1 MAPEELFEKYPQLSK
16 AFDETIFEEDEE
28 NNSKIAS
35 GNISSSSSS
44 PQLTGIFQLIFDIKS
59 VFENCLE
66 YYSKFEDHE
75 NNDIYQEGKLLLDY
89 FNEQY
94 STRVLPFLRTFEIN
108 QLIHYCD
115 SLPAVDAEEE
125 GGEQSMVS
133 TRDVF
138 RKKNELEEILEFLFQ
153 QYHQPNLSFIRYYKY
168 DQAWKSSFSKPESV
182 TSASS
187 SSSSFLLPTDEKL
200 KDYLLYNENM
210 NLYKYSLENTSSK
223 VSFLR
228 MSVESKMTLCHW
240 LCLEFLSTDLVEDFS
255 MKIAANKLIA
265 ENILLTQATLEV
277 EKEYNVMLEEEKK
290 QNKKGGGGGGDSAD
304 GNEMDEDDEGEGR
317 TKGKRKR
324 KPTFH
329 PDGEHADE
337 STMMEFDEGFE
348 QQEEEN
354 EDDPKAKRKRTSMSG
369 KKDLK
374 SPEASA
380 TTTKVGGG
388 TVSTTKKKNPA
399 QKLEFETPS
408 RLSRSKSKESMAI
421 SEDREGGATTS
432 ANTAQS
438 TSKQAQLLDPQLA
451 SRSIRFAPIG
461 QDRFGN
467 YYWIFPQ
474 ETLQPTIYC
483 EIRSNFYYDFCGS
496 NTTGKEKTTKNNN
509 NSASFGPHFLC
520 YSHPTDILLLMY
532 WLKEDGQQ
540 EVLLLSNLF
549 IWFSNHYFPQPI
561 HSEMIEA
568 KKREWEVVEGEEYS
582 KMLKL
587 KMKKKNRKIKEIFQA
602 YELIT
607 KFKIFGYATVLQKL
621 QALNS
626 FPANITTYSSKNIA
640 NTLLPGLSKPIQTFY
655 ENLENSFLYLKL
667 QDPFQ
672 LQHRKVFPVAAA
684 AAQQQQSA
692 DLSDSTTASYQS
704 PGLFIKQQ
712 QETSPQHDGKC
723 LLYSIEFAAEEEKAL
738 GMGVRCLMNKLVYII
753 SFRENSLAKKI
764 GFRLGDRLVCS
775 FIQSVTTVEDGE
787 EERKYPKR
795 NPNNRKDEQEPITPS
810 DPSSS
815 SFAGN
820 DQNLSV
826 KSEGKGEKIA
836 FEEEQT
842 ILDFYK
848 LDSVAQL
855 QNSIRDAIQKSKDLS
870 TNSASTSLPF
880 PEKGGNTNSKSK
892 TRRIFFHI
900 LIYRQNNVLKDK
912 NFTDLLEKEKDI
924 AQSYQLYQKELH
936 TSMKQQIHQ
945 QRLTWIE
952 SNSSNTVWSS
962 LNADSEHQLTVTP
975 YLARGQEDKEF
986 FYSNALTLFYQ
997 VFDEIISHPSSSIV
1011 FKNLVYAKML
1021 RKMMELLGKITFA
1034 SSFKSETS
1042 IQGLKGYEKELND
1055 FFLNVLLDLEN
1066 SLFSFGNILVNQW
1079 MAKNSLLRY
1088 EWKQLLHSTF
1098 HAHEQALYWITSNSS
1113 TVNNSFQSER
1123 ICLLFHLLKEY
1134 AIDWSLFESLSHPIF
1149 SSHQLI
1155 LPPSALKLFNSPTDV
1170 YLSSFYRD
1178 VFINQRGLPA
1188 TSLSYYE
1195 DLLKK
1200 GNRILF
1206 YENIFSHYFTQ
1217 SYYSSS
1223 NNCSNSSSEPVDP
1236 LSHYF
1241 HYFQKVLNSSS
1252 KICTGRK
1259 CHLWGSNYPQTNTNN
1274 QMQSVANNTIGSSV
1288 IYPQVMIIDSYRIY
1302 NALIPFIQLTMTEI
1316 SYSLTF
1322 ANSTTAQPFVQQ
1334 FNSISSGSST
1344 KSTASIGGSSFPV
1357 PKLLSL
1363 SNLLTKKYSLSRSL
1377 EKIVQFLKKNHFYKP
1392 FHEAVNQEEYPD
1404 YLNIIKRPMDLSKVL
1419 KKIQTYKYESLP
1431 SFKQDIQLMIN
1442 NCELYCGPDHK
1453 FVEIG
1458 KQLEKECVELIGLL
1472 FPEERKAIAINNASD
1487 GEEEQEEQEQEP
1499 GESLIELEEIDRM
1512 EVRDDEK
1519 EGGGGEIAEPAA
1531 MESEEINE
1539 DETSTAAPAAAAT
1552 PTTLTRRSSRSRNSF
1567 SPTNVSSPTKGV
1579 TQHQQQ
1585 QQTATTVSMTS
1596 ASTAV
1601 ASSITAAQQNQVFS
1615 ISVFLF
1621 SFSYLTTLFLSNLC
1635 FSLF

>member
-28 NNSKIAS
+28 ANSKIAS
-35 GNISSSSSS
+35 GNVSSSS

-75 NNDIYQEGKLLLDY
+75 NNDIYQEGKLLLDF

-115 SLPAVDAEEE
+115 SLSDVDDDEE
-125 GGEQSMVS
+125 GVEQSMVS
-133 TRDVF
+133 SRDDL

-168 DQAWKSSFSKPESV
+168 DQAWKSSFSKSESL
-182 TSASS
+182 TSVSS

-265 ENILLTQATLEV
+265 ENLLLTQATVEV
-277 EKEYNVMLEEEKK
+277 EKEYNVMLEEERKK
-290 QNKKGGGGGGDSAD
+290 NKRGGGDSAD
-304 GNEMDEDDEGEGR
+304 GNEMDEDDEEGGGGR

-324 KPTFH
+324 KPTVH
-329 PDGEHADE
+329 PDGENADE
-337 STMMEFDEGFE
+337 STMMELDEGFE
-348 QQEEEN
+348 QEEDN

-380 TTTKVGGG
+380 TTKVGGG
-388 TVSTTKKKNPA
+388 AVSTIKKKNPA

-421 SEDREGGATTS
+421 SEDREGATT

-438 TSKQAQLLDPQLA
+438 TNKQSQPLDPQLA
-451 SRSIRFAPIG
+451 SRSIRFAPMG

-483 EIRSNFYYDFCGS
+483 EIRSNFYYDLCGS
-496 NTTGKEKTTKNNN
+496 NTNGKDKNTKTNS
-509 NSASFGPHFLC
+509 SASFGPHFLC

-549 IWFSNHYFPQPI
+549 VWFSNHYFPQAI
-561 HSEMIEA
+561 HSEIIDA

-621 QALNS
+621 QSLNS

-684 AAQQQQSA
+684 QQQSA
-692 DLSDSTTASYQS
+692 DHASNLSDATALYQS

-712 QETSPQHDGKC
+712 QEPSPQHDGKC
-723 LLYSIEFAAEEEKAL
+723 LLYSIEFATEEDKAL

-795 NPNNRKDEQEPITPS
+795 NPNRKDEQEPITPS

-815 SFAGN
+815 EGN
-820 DQNLSV
+820 GQSLSV
-826 KSEGKGEKIA
+826 KNEGKEKIV

-870 TNSASTSLPF
+870 TSSSTTSPFPSTS
-880 PEKGGNTNSKSK
+880 EKGGNNSSKPK

-936 TSMKQQIHQ
+936 SSMKQQIHQ

-962 LNADSEHQLTVTP
+962 LNSDSGHPLAVTP

-1034 SSFKSETS
+1034 SSFKSDTS
-1042 IQGLKGYEKELND
+1042 GQMLKIYEKELND

-1066 SLFSFGNILVNQW
+1066 SLFSFGNISVNQW

-1098 HAHEQALYWITSNSS
+1098 HSHEQALYWISSNSS
-1113 TVNNSFQSER
+1113 TANNSFQSER

-1155 LPPSALKLFNSPTDV
+1155 LPQSALKLFNSPTDV

-1178 VFINQRGLPA
+1178 VLINQRGLPA

-1217 SYYSSS
+1217 SYSSS
-1223 NNCSNSSSEPVDP
+1223 NCSNNSSEPVDS
-1236 LSHYF
+1236 LLHYF

-1259 CHLWGSNYPQTNTNN
+1259 CHLWGSNYPQTNMNN
-1274 QMQSVANNTIGSSV
+1274 QMQAVANNNIGSSV

-1334 FNSISSGSST
+1334 FNTNSGGST
-1344 KSTASIGGSSFPV
+1344 KSTASMGGSFPV

-1377 EKIVQFLKKNHFYKP
+1377 EKIVQFLKKNQFYKP

-1431 SFKQDIQLMIN
+1431 SFKQDVQLMIN
-1442 NCELYCGPDHK
+1442 NCELYCGQDHK

-1472 FPEERKAIAINNASD
+1472 FPEERKATAISNESD
-1487 GEEEQEEQEQEP
+1487 GEEEEEQQEQ
-1499 GESLIELEEIDRM
+1499 GESLMELEESDRL

-1519 EGGGGEIAEPAA
+1519 EGGEIVA
-1531 MESEEINE
+1531 MGSEEMNE
-1539 DETSTAAPAAAAT
+1539 DETSAAAAAAT
-1552 PTTLTRRSSRSRNSF
+1552 PTLARRSSRSRNSF

-1579 TQHQQQ
+1579 AQQ
-1585 QQTATTVSMTS
+1585 QQT
-1596 ASTAV
+1596 TAV
-1601 ASSITAAQQNQVFS
+1601 VSGTSMPATAMSSSSSTTAQPNQVFFS
-1615 ISVFLF
+1615 QFSFSVFLF
-1621 SFSYLTTLFLSNLC
+1621 VSNNLFSSYFF
-1635 FSLF
+1635 FSLFSHQELSLFVFQSWNIL